1 MEYLYDILDKLPIT
15 KGASRAS
22 IERASKI
29 CAPIFSQYSK
39 GDIIFTPGQL
49 TEQLCVLCKGQATAY
64 SADDKHTVMLRSF
77 KPYEIFG
84 ISNLYTNLPFA
95 TRIVAATTCE
105 ILILNKEFLTY
116 LIDHDTRVR
125 YQYIAFLAEKT
136 LYLNQKIAC
145 LTAGSAEKRLAY
157 WLDSQASEDTL
168 LLEIPMSSLCT
179 MLDMGRASLYRAF
192 DQLEKDGFIKRNGK
206 EIRLYHRDDML
217 SFYQEQ

>member
-1 MEYLYDILDKLPIT
+1 MEYLYDILEKLPIT
-15 KGASRAS
+15 KGASKQN
-22 IERASKI
+22 IEHACHIRQPMHSKYDKGEI
-29 CAPIFSQYSK
+29 IFS
-39 GDIIFTPGQL
+39 PGQL

-64 SADDKHTVMLRSF
+64 SADDGHTVMLRSF

-105 ILILNKEFLTY
+105 VLILDKEFLTY

-125 YQYIAFLAEKT
+125 YQYIGFLAEKT

-157 WLDSQASEDTL
+157 WLDSKASADVL
-168 LLEIPMSSLCT
+168 VLEIPMNALCT

-192 DQLEKDGFIKRNGK
+192 DQLEKDGFIKRDGK
-206 EIRLYHRDDML
+206 VIRLYHREDML
-217 SFYQEQ
+217 SFYHEQ

>member
-1 MEYLYDILDKLPIT
+1 MDYLYEILEKLPIT
-15 KGASRAS
+15 KGADKENV
-22 IERASKI
+22 ERASEI
-29 CAPIFSQYSK
+29 RAPLYCKYNK
-39 GDIIFTPGQL
+39 GDVIIAPGQQ
-49 TEQLCVLCKGQATAY
+49 TEKLCILCKGQATAY

-84 ISNLYTNLPFA
+84 ISNLFTDLPFA
-95 TRIVAATTCE
+95 TRIVAGTNCE
-105 ILILNKEFLTY
+105 VLILDKEFLSY
-116 LIDHDTRVR
+116 LIDNDTGVR

-157 WLDSQASEDTL
+157 WLDSIASEDTL
-168 LLEIPMSSLCT
+168 ILEVPMNALCT

-206 EIRLYHRDDML
+206 EIRLYHRETML
-217 SFYQEQ
+217 SFYHEQ